1 MRPLSTNTTG
11 KSRSMN
17 ELYILN
23 VGRADCIVM
32 LLDTPQRRK
41 CIVMDAGSCTYQGK
55 TPLLTLRSKG
65 ICEVDLAILTHLHQ
79 DHFGGFHQL
88 IGQIPIK
95 KLLTPCGDLVFT
107 KRIYPLF
114 GDREYYRE
122 YHQIFSYLA
131 DCGTELCFPKDYTGR
146 TFVYGNCGLQCLF
159 TKMSSAMESVL
170 CAKLLCS
177 SSLSDDEIAKL
188 LERYKQACNADS
200 SIWALQQGREVIA
213 LLGGDSTD
221 QSMQLAL
228 DRVGTFHPI
237 VQKLS
242 HHGLGNSY
250 FSAEIQARLKPGT
263 LVVSTDS
270 VHCDETVQER
280 VSALCKA
287 GDSKLHYT
295 FHGDYSLAF

>member
-1 MRPLSTNTTG
+1 
-11 KSRSMN
+11 MN

-32 LLDTPQRRK
+32 LLDTPQGRK

-131 DCGTELCFPKDYTGR
+131 DCGTALCFPR
-146 TFVYGNCGLQCLF
+146 TILG
-159 TKMSSAMESVL
+159 E
-170 CAKLLCS
+170 LLS
-177 SSLSDDEIAKL
+177 MEIAG
-188 LERYKQACNADS
+188 CNAY
-200 SIWALQQGREVIA
+200 LPRC
-213 LLGGDSTD
+213 
-221 QSMQLAL
+221 
-228 DRVGTFHPI
+228 P
-237 VQKLS
+237 VQWNLS
-242 HHGLGNSY
+242 
-250 FSAEIQARLKPGT
+250 FARNCYAVP
-263 LVVSTDS
+263 V
-270 VHCDETVQER
+270 
-280 VSALCKA
+280 
-287 GDSKLHYT
+287 
-295 FHGDYSLAF
+295 